1 MNGVTGCARFTTAA
15 VELADA
21 EPTLEKVA
29 LHAIGVKELAA
40 EELEAS
46 LLVAE
51 LTELDASLEFAAL
64 ELEGLGVGS
73 GESLPPP
80 PQAEISPPNSRI
92 NVSL

>member
-64 ELEGLGVGS
+64 ELEGVGS

>member
-46 LLVAE
+46 LLVAK
-51 LTELDASLEFAAL
+51 LTELDAS
-64 ELEGLGVGS
+64 V
-73 GESLPPP
+73 
-80 PQAEISPPNSRI
+80 
-92 NVSL
+92 

>member
-64 ELEGLGVGS
+64 ELEGLGL